1 MKTKIILIFL
11 AVFLPLAASILN
23 ADSPPHKQEI
33 PINPVIEQNSD
44 YDNRSLIQFPIECHY
59 LSMMN
64 AIMTTVQSDLGD
76 VLITVTNCS
85 TGNVWYDSFDSA
97 REPQTMLPISG
108 EPGVYEITY
117 ITESGNIYVGNFTII
132 E

>member
-1 MKTKIILIFL
+1 MKNLIPKPWYKPQGSL
-11 AVFLPLAASILN
+11 PSSPLPL
-23 ADSPPHKQEI
+23 PPI
-33 PINPVIEQNSD
+33 PGV
-44 YDNRSLIQFPIECHY
+44 
-59 LSMMN
+59 MMN

-97 REPQTMLPISG
+97 LEPQTMLPISG

-117 ITESGNIYVGNFTII
+117 ITESGNIYEGTFII